1 MALVLIVDDSPTDV
15 HVMQKALEQHG
26 FRTEAASTGGEGLRL
41 ARELQPDLI
50 LMDIVM
56 PGVNGYQAT
65 RELANDPAT
74 RTIPGDHGHLQGA
87 GVRSRLGPAP
97 GRRRLPGEAG
107 RDGTTGAQGPGR
119 HFAADMQPG
128 VTPLRSLRDRPFE
141 LLREIDRRAR
151 AAAQGQPETAAAGA
165 EWVGVAFRLGGEAFL
180 IAREETREVLAYPAS
195 VTRVPGARAWIRG
208 LSNVR
213 GQLLPMVDLRPFL
226 GAGATAV
233 SRTSRVLVA
242 NHREIPAGLVVD
254 EVMGF
259 RRFYESEFSAD
270 LPPTLLRC
278 ERYLAG
284 AFRRG
289 AEVWPVF
296 SIRALLESPQFMQAA
311 AS

>member
-1 MALVLIVDDSPTDV
+1 
-15 HVMQKALEQHG
+15 
-26 FRTEAASTGGEGLRL
+26 
-41 ARELQPDLI
+41 
-50 LMDIVM
+50 
-56 PGVNGYQAT
+56 
-65 RELANDPAT
+65 
-74 RTIPGDHGHLQGA
+74 
-87 GVRSRLGPAP
+87 
-97 GRRRLPGEAG
+97 
-107 RDGTTGAQGPGR
+107 
-119 HFAADMQPG
+119 MQPG
-128 VTPLRSLRDRPFE
+128 VTLLRSLRERPFE

-151 AAAQGQPETAAAGA
+151 AAAQGQPESTASGA

-180 IAREETREVLAYPAS
+180 LAREETREVLAYPAS
-195 VTRVPGARAWIRG
+195 VTRVPGAKPWIRG

-213 GQLLPMVDLRPFL
+213 GQLLPVIDLRAFL
-226 GAGATAV
+226 SAGGTTITR
-233 SRTSRVLVA
+233 SSRVLLA
-242 NHREIPAGLVVD
+242 NHREIPAGLLVD

-296 SIRALLESPQFMQAA
+296 SVRALLESPQFMQAA